1 MLVLLGRSVLRVVI
15 LCCSVAADG
24 SAAGQE

>member
-1 MLVLLGRSVLRVVI
+1 MVVLLGRGVLCVVI

-24 SAAGQE
+24 SAARQE

>member
-1 MLVLLGRSVLRVVI
+1 MLVLLGRSVLCDVF

-24 SAAGQE
+24 SAARQE